1 MRKKT
6 NINAPP
12 PAEDLERQMARG
24 IRAESM
30 PLYTACAG
38 KLRARGLWDAI
49 SMRAVRDACVLND
62 AANEYRTD
70 CARRLREGAPK
81 LAAVLL
87 RMQRDAI
94 EERDAILSRW
104 DLVPAKKR
112 GRPAEETPE
121 DLKAEEQDDGWDSFG
136 AEDD

>member
-1 MRKKT
+1 
-6 NINAPP
+6 
-12 PAEDLERQMARG
+12 MARG

-38 KLRARGLWDAI
+38 KLRARSLWDAI
-49 SMRAVRDACVLND
+49 SMRAVRDACTLND
-62 AANEYRTD
+62 AANEYRTE
-70 CARRLREGAPK
+70 CARRLREGQPK
-81 LAAVLL
+81 LAALML
-87 RMQRDAI
+87 KMQRDAI

-121 DLKAEEQDDGWDSFG
+121 DLKEDPADDGWDTFG
-136 AEDD
+136 ADPDE